1 MRQRVL
7 LSGSIW
13 SKMIHPIRTFNQIR
27 ALNRNRR
34 INSTVAILF
43 SSEKLAPSVGKVK
56 PEDKP
61 YREKTRGPVGIVRMI
76 NESGNQYPAP
86 LDTSIELTMK
96 MRTKAMRNA
105 FKKHANTRIIKYT
118 DVEGQIR
125 GKREL
130 KSNPSTK
137 KLPAAK

>member
-13 SKMIHPIRTFNQIR
+13 SKMLHPLRTLNLKKNKR
-27 ALNRNRR
+27 A
-34 INSTVAILF
+34 NSMVALL
-43 SSEKLAPSVGKVK
+43 LAPDKVKPSVGKVN

-61 YREKTRGPVGIVRMI
+61 YREKTRGPIGIVRMI
-76 NESGNQYPAP
+76 NQDNRPEPAP
-86 LDTSIELTMK
+86 FETSIELTMQ
-96 MRTKAMRNA
+96 MREKAMKNA

-118 DVEGQIR
+118 DNEGYVK

-130 KSNPSTK
+130 RSNPSTK